1 MPAKPRDGRGPAE
14 PTAAAARLQELF
26 TRPRQ
31 GRTNGDWPQ
40 LDVREPAPD
49 RTFHLAAENLVSRIV
64 EVAAGVNPLV
74 FWKRNAAPP
83 VILLEDYFV
92 TGPFNL
98 RAFDFPYLLEFV
110 RCRFDHPID

>member
-40 LDVREPAPD
+40 LDVREPAPH
-49 RTFHLAAENLVSRIV
+49 RTFHLAAESLVSRIV
-64 EVAAGVNPLV
+64 EGAAGVNPLV

-83 VILLEDYFV
+83 VILLEDYSGPGPYTV
-92 TGPFNL
+92 GPF
-98 RAFDFPYLLEFV
+98 D
-110 RCRFDHPID
+110 